1 MNDLR
6 DMMCSDSKT
15 IHYKANQI
23 RHLELTGILQLLQS
37 VLVLGGFLFFSF
49 FQKFVL
55 FFWEIKWVMS
65 LHEDL
70 FLSFIA
76 MYEERLWWTPG
87 LMLYKDKLTTTN
99 FLLCFFWAWKFL

>member
-49 FQKFVL
+49 F
-55 FFWEIKWVMS
+55 
-65 LHEDL
+65 
-70 FLSFIA
+70 
-76 MYEERLWWTPG
+76 
-87 LMLYKDKLTTTN
+87 
-99 FLLCFFWAWKFL
+99 